1 MAVVRL
7 NHEAYNHA
15 RSIIEN
21 GLEVEHDSN
30 WDAVKPTEDEV
41 INFLDTHALKE
52 YGSWFLG
59 IDPDADPNDK
69 SKYLYPTG
77 DLKVIHRSALELSE
91 KEAARKGHGEIAA
104 AARKLL
110 TLIAQ
115 NKKL

>member
-7 NHEAYNHA
+7 NQEAYEQA

-30 WDAVKPTEDEV
+30 WDAVKPTEDE
-41 INFLDTHALKE
+41 IIHFLDTHSLKD
-52 YGSWFLG
+52 YGRWFLG
-59 IDPDADPNDK
+59 IDAKADPNDK

-91 KEAARKGHGEIAA
+91 KEAARHGHGDVAA

-110 TLIAQ
+110 TLISQ
-115 NKKL
+115 NKK